1 METSILNINNNYS
14 PGPLIIEI
22 FGKRAP
28 SLLRG
33 SKVKL
38 VLRLALPLLFSFFFC
53 KEIVRMFFH
62 VCN

>member
-33 SKVKL
+33 SKV
-38 VLRLALPLLFSFFFC
+38 
-53 KEIVRMFFH
+53 
-62 VCN
+62 